1 MKPVANLIV
10 AMRPKQWTKNLF
22 IFIALL
28 FDAKVFVPGPLFSTP
43 LGRTLLGF
51 ALLCVMSGAM
61 YVLNDIVDV
70 EQDRAHPSKR
80 NRPIASGAL
89 PMRVAW
95 LAALFLPPLSLALSF
110 VLDTGFGVLLL
121 AFWINN
127 LAYSFKIKHVVVFDV
142 LSIALGF
149 VLRVAAGV
157 VLVPAERFSPWLFVF
172 TTLLS
177 LFLGFAKRRGEI
189 VLLQG
194 NAANHRAILE
204 EYNLPFLDS
213 MLNAVTSATIVTYS
227 FYTFSAVNLPGNH
240 TMMLTI
246 PFVLYGIF
254 RYLYL
259 VHVQG
264 ETKAPDEVL
273 LRDRPL
279 QATVILFGLAAAMVL
294 YQPQLIA
301 LLERLI
307 GL

>member
-1 MKPVANLIV
+1 MTLLVDLIR

-22 IFIALL
+22 VFIALL
-28 FDAKVFVPGPLFSTP
+28 FDAKLFAAGPLS
-43 LGRTLLGF
+43 RSVIGF
-51 ALLCVMSGAM
+51 VLLCVMSGAV
-61 YVLNDIVDV
+61 YLLNDIKDV
-70 EQDRAHPSKR
+70 EQDRVHPTKYR
-80 NRPIASGAL
+80 RPIASGAL

-95 LAALFLPPLSLALSF
+95 IATMALPLASLAAAFTF
-110 VLDTGFGVLLL
+110 HIGFGVILLVYWL
-121 AFWINN
+121 NN
-127 LAYSFKIKHVVVFDV
+127 VAYSFKLKHVVIFDV

-189 VLLQG
+189 VLLEG
-194 NAANHRAILE
+194 NATHHRAILD
-204 EYNLPFLDS
+204 EYSLPFLDS
-213 MLNAVTSATIVTYS
+213 MLSTITSATIVTYS
-227 FYTFSAVNLPGNH
+227 FYTFSAVNLPENH

-259 VHVQG
+259 VHVRG
-264 ETKAPDEVL
+264 ETKAPDEMFL
-273 LRDRPL
+273 SDRPL
-279 QATVILFGLAAAMVL
+279 LVTVVLFALAAALVL

-301 LLERLI
+301 LWKRVT
-307 GL
+307 GS